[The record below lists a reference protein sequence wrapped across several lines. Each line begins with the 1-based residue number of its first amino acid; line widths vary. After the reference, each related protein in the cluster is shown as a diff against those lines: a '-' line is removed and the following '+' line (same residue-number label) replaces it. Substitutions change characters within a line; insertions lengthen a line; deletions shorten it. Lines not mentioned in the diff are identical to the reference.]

1 MEHGGEWEPDADNWV
16 RWARTPG
23 HDAYWYFRDGF
34 FDVVVPPAGRRTIEV
49 GCGEG
54 RVARDLAARGH
65 RVTAVDTSVT
75 LLRHARREDSS
86 GRYALADGGGLP
98 FGDGVFDLAIAYNA
112 LQVVADMPATV
123 MEIARVLG
131 DGGRMCACVA
141 HPVTD
146 LGHFD
151 DGRRAVFDTS
161 SNEPHGRFTL
171 RDGYFEQNRVDD
183 DVESNGLPMTFRGW
197 THSLEDY
204 SVALEDAGFCI
215 ESIRE
220 PRPAGSPSPFDR
232 WQRVPLF
239 MFIRAIKR

>member
-23 HDAYWYFRDGF
+23 HDAYWYYRDGF
-34 FDVVVPPAGRRTIEV
+34 FDVVVPPPGRRTIEV

-75 LLRHARREDSS
+75 LLRHARSEDSR
-86 GRYALADGGGLP
+86 GRYALADGGALP
-98 FGDGVFDLAIAYNA
+98 FGDGQFDMAIAYNA
-112 LQVVADMPATV
+112 LQVVADMPVTV
-123 MEIARVLG
+123 FEIARVLS
-131 DGGRMCACVA
+131 DGGRLCACIV

-146 LGHFD
+146 LGRFD
-151 DGRRAVFDTS
+151 DGGPPS
-161 SNEPHGRFTL
+161 RFTL
-171 RDGYFEQNRVDD
+171 RDGYFEQNRVDEA
-183 DVESNGLPMTFRGW
+183 VESNGLPMTFRGW
-197 THSLEDY
+197 TYALEDY
-204 SVALEDAGFCI
+204 SVALEEAGFCI

-232 WQRVPLF
+232 WQQVPLF
-239 MFIRAIKR
+239 MFIRAIKQ